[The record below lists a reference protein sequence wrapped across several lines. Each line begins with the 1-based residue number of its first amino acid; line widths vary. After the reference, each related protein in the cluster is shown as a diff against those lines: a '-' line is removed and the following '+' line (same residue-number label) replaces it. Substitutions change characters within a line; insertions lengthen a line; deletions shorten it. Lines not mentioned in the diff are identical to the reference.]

1 MPISFPSYRA
11 VVVATLTLLVTAR
24 ASAQQ
29 ALDSTVITGS
39 LRGADGRIPVRA
51 DVQLTPI
58 RDPARIARARVAAD
72 GSFRIAT
79 ASVGPFRLRSAA
91 VGYIGS
97 ERALPIS
104 APTRLAIRVTL
115 AGFASDM
122 KLGTVVGIAAE
133 TDAEK
138 TQPDIPPAVLLAP
151 ASNGRRVGVLRA
163 KRDTVAY
170 RVVDLVNRVYL
181 APTGASAYRWSDDG
195 EYDALVIGRPGGTVQ
210 LVYDSAAVGVGGVS
224 SLQVTDGNP
233 IAAAVAE
240 LDSMFSLPPR
250 KRCMPGT
257 VAPPINV
264 ADAMLADTTLTA
276 KLQLIRRFLRA
287 DAECQTHSA
296 MGSAIVALFVPG
308 SPLWQLDDVMQ
319 RRVLLLAARHAAG
332 QRLYNT
338 TEAIAM
344 IRDRFDASLAAA
356 PDTATRFDLYVSAAE
371 TFMPFDT
378 VAAQSY
384 AARFVAESYDHPRVL
399 PLLSLTGYNRVL
411 QPGRMVPT
419 FSVPSMDSAGKSIS
433 DASLSGGV
441 YLLDIWATWCPDCIR
456 EFPAMRELNTKY
468 GPRGLKIVSV
478 SVDELQGTAD
488 RFRRVRE
495 PMPWIHAWAGRQ
507 PEGQGPLAGFEHP
520 WLPTT
525 ILVGKDGRILA
536 LAPKLESAE
545 FAAVIE
551 AALR

>member
-1 MPISFPSYRA
+1 MMTSFHICRA
-11 VVVATLTLLVTAR
+11 LTTAALSLAVGTSVA
-24 ASAQQ
+24 AQG
-29 ALDSTVITGS
+29 AADSTIISGT
-39 LRGADGRIPVRA
+39 LRGADGRTPVRA

-58 RDPARIARARVAAD
+58 RDPARAVRARVLAD

-79 ASVGPFRLRSAA
+79 SSVGPFRLRSAA

-97 ERALPIS
+97 ERAIPID
-104 APTRLAIRVTL
+104 APTRLTVRVTL
-115 AGFASDM
+115 AGFAPDM
-122 KLGTVVGIAAE
+122 RLATVVGIAAE
-133 TDAEK
+133 SDAEK
-138 TQPDIPPAVLLAP
+138 TQPDIPPAVILAP
-151 ASNGRRVGVLRA
+151 TANGRRVGVLRA

-170 RVVDLVNRVYL
+170 RVVDIVNRVYL

-195 EYDALVIGRPGGTVQ
+195 EYDALAIGRPGRTVQ
-210 LVYDSAAVGVGGVS
+210 LVYDSAAVGFGGVS
-224 SLQVTDGNP
+224 ALQVTDGHP
-233 IAAAVAE
+233 IASTIAE

-257 VAPPINV
+257 VVPPINV
-264 ADAMLADTTLTA
+264 GDAMIADTTLTA

-287 DAECQTHSA
+287 DAECQTHAA
-296 MGSAIVALFVPG
+296 MGSAIVSLFVPG
-308 SPLWQLDDVMQ
+308 SALWQLDDVMQ

-338 TEAIAM
+338 PEAVAM
-344 IRDRFDASLAAA
+344 IRERFDASLAAA
-356 PDTATRFDLYVSAAE
+356 SDTTTRFDLYVSAAE
-371 TFMPFDT
+371 TLMPFDT

-419 FSVPSMDSAGKSIS
+419 FTVPLMDSAGKSIS
-433 DASLSGGV
+433 DASLRGSV

-495 PMPWIHAWAGRQ
+495 PMPWTHAWAGKQ
-507 PEGQGPLAGFEHP
+507 PEGEGPLAGFQFT

-545 FAAVIE
+545 FAAVLE